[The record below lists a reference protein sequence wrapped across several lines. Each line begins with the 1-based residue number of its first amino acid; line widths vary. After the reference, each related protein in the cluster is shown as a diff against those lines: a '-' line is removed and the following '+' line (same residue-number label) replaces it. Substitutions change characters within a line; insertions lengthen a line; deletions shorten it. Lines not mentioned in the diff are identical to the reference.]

1 MPKRIVITALFQ
13 ISNNLINHVNQDFK
27 RFLYRQVDRNAR
39 LVEIN
44 GARGTG
50 KTTLLLKKAFQ
61 LRRTDADL
69 VLYTSLED
77 PYFYNNNLIDLAD
90 EFRKLGGRYLFLDE
104 VHRYPGK
111 NPGSDWPA
119 EIKIIYDRYPGL
131 KVYYTGSS
139 LLRIYK
145 GKGDLSRRKTTCN
158 LPGLSFR
165 EYLGF
170 TGVLDFSAL
179 PLDDILKNNVK
190 LTTEILNKTGVI
202 IPHFRNYI
210 KTGYFPYYPESPE
223 HYFSRMK
230 DVITVILE
238 NDIPSVTEI
247 SFEAIIKLKKLL
259 GLIATGVPFT
269 PNLSN
274 LKNELFIADQ
284 RTLLRYFGLL
294 EKAELI
300 YNLRKESKGNQLL
313 RKPDKI
319 LPDNTNLIYTF
330 NANPDTGTLR
340 EIFFVRN
347 LRVNHI
353 LTAPAK
359 GDFFADG
366 MYTFETGRK
375 SKTMKQIQHTEN
387 AFLAL
392 DDIETGYGN
401 TIPLW
406 LFGFLF

>member
-1 MPKRIVITALFQ
+1 MTELFQ
-13 ISNNLINHVNQDFK
+13 ISNNLINHVSQDFK
-27 RFLYRQVDRNAR
+27 RFLYRQVDWNAR

-50 KTTLLLKKAFQ
+50 KTTLLLQKAFE
-61 LRRTDADL
+61 LMRTDADS
-69 VLYTSLED
+69 VLYTTLED
-77 PYFYNNNLIDLAD
+77 PFFYNNNLIDLAD

-104 VHRYPGK
+104 VHRYPAK
-111 NPGSDWPA
+111 NPGSDWSA
-119 EIKIIYDRYPGL
+119 ELKIIYDRYPGL

-145 GKGDLSRRKTTCN
+145 GKGDLSRRKTTYN

-165 EYLGF
+165 EYLYF
-170 TGVLDFSAL
+170 TGVLDFNAL
-179 PLDDILKNNVK
+179 SLDDILKNNIK

-210 KTGYFPYYPESPE
+210 KTGYFPYYLESQE
-223 HYFSRMK
+223 HYLSRLK

-238 NDIPSVTEI
+238 NDIPSVSEI
-247 SFEAIIKLKKLL
+247 PFETVLKLKKLL
-259 GLIATGVPFT
+259 GLIASGVPFT
-269 PNLSN
+269 PNLTN
-274 LKNELFIADQ
+274 LKKELFIADQ
-284 RTLLRYFGLL
+284 RTLLRYFSLL

-300 YNLRKESKGNQLL
+300 YNLRKESRENQLL

-319 LPDNTNLIYTF
+319 LPDNTNLTYCF

-340 EIFFVRN
+340 EIFLVRN
-347 LRVNHI
+347 LRVHHVV
-353 LTAPAK
+353 TVPAK
-359 GDFFADG
+359 GNFLVDG
-366 MYTFETGRK
+366 TYTFEAGGK
-375 SKTMKQIQHTEN
+375 NKTMKQIQHTEN

-392 DDIETGYGN
+392 DDIETGHGR

-406 LFGFLF
+406 LFGFLY